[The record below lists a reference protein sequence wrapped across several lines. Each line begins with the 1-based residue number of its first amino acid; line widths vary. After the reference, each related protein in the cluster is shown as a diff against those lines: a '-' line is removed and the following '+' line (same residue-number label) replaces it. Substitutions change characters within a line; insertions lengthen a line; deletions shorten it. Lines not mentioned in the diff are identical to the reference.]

1 MIPIRNIYYML
12 CYAWENTLKQEDEA
26 LLDREAFNNIYNLL
40 SSILIQ
46 EVTKLIKSGFARG
59 YIDQKESLPVVRGKI
74 DLNNTL
80 KEQALIRKQVICDYD
95 EFLDNIIM
103 NQIIKSTMEILLIC
117 PRVDKK
123 YRITFKMLLRN
134 FTNIDSIDLN
144 NIHWSRIAYNRNNK
158 KYRLIINV
166 CQLINTGLIVKE
178 EKGSSKFPAFI
189 RDRAM
194 AKLYEKFILNF
205 YKYELKDIKTSS
217 SWINWQLDEPPRDN
231 LLPIMK
237 TDIELEGNG
246 KKLIIDTKYYANA
259 LSKSNFSETKTLIS
273 SNLYQIFAYVKNT
286 EYEGEVSG
294 MLLYPT
300 VNYDLDSKYKMSGNN
315 IYVKTVNL
323 GEDFDKIKSRLLSIG
338 YILYDTENNIV

>member
-26 LLDREAFNNIYNLL
+26 LLDTEAFDNIYNLL
-40 SSILIQ
+40 SFILIQ

-59 YIDQKESLPVVRGKI
+59 YVGYSESLPLVRGKI
-74 DLNNTL
+74 NLNNTL
-80 KEQALIRKQVICDYD
+80 KKQTLIRKQIVCDYD
-95 EFLDNIIM
+95 KFSDNITM

-117 PRVDKK
+117 PEVDKK

-217 SWINWQLDEPPRDN
+217 PLINWQLDEPPRDN